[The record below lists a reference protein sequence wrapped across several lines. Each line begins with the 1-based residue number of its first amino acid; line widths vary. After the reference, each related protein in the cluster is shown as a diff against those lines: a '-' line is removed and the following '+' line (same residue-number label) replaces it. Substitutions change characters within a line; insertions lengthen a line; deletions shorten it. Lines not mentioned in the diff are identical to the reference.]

1 MKFTYTYRSLRHCLQ
16 NKKREWRDANLA
28 THAEDFPRIT
38 VTLAVRRRSV
48 EILANRRAQCKGVC
62 EKR

>member
-1 MKFTYTYRSLRHCLQ
+1 MKFTYTYQSSRHCLL

-28 THAEDFPRIT
+28 THTEDFPRIT
-38 VTLAVRRRSV
+38 TTPILRSTSGGSITNRQMRRKVGR
-48 EILANRRAQCKGVC
+48 